1 MTKNPPEG
9 TPRITP
15 MLAYADAP
23 AAIEFLRDAFGFAL
37 RERYDMEDG
46 RVGHAELV
54 LEGGVVRLASLWPEM
69 GFASPRELAGV
80 HGQTHC
86 FVDDVDAHYARARAA
101 GATIAAEP
109 PNECPTI
116 SSGARWCS
124 RSHAAAATM
133 SSTFD
138 EKVVVAKSPSLSP
151 SPVKSKRSKPNPR
164 SVSVAARRVTASRS
178 FPQVKQCAN
187 RA

>member
-109 PNECPTI
+109 VDEFY
-116 SSGARWCS
+116 GARMYRAIDPEGHRWTF
-124 RSHAAAATM
+124 ATQVR
-133 SSTFD
+133 D
-138 EKVVVAKSPSLSP
+138 V
-151 SPVKSKRSKPNPR
+151 PR
-164 SVSVAARRVTASRS
+164 EEWPTM
-178 FPQVKQCAN
+178 
-187 RA
+187 